1 LTREVEVAVARED
14 VVAYLSRLSPAEL
27 QELLLELEDRW
38 GMEPVYTEPEYVIMG
53 APLDGPFVEMGI
65 PEFDVVLVWAG
76 PRRVQV
82 MKALREA
89 VTTLSL
95 AEVMV
100 LVDQT
105 PSVVM
110 RGVHREVHAL
120 RMALEEL
127 GAKVE
132 IR

>member
-1 LTREVEVAVARED
+1 MAVARED
-14 VVAYLSRLSPAEL
+14 VIAYLGRLGPAEL
-27 QELLLELEDRW
+27 QELILELEDLW
-38 GMEPVYTEPEYVIMG
+38 GMEPVYAGPVHVTMG
-53 APLDGPFVEMGI
+53 APLYDPNERMGI
-65 PEFDVVLVWAG
+65 PEFDVVLLSPG

-82 MKALREA
+82 MKTIREA
-89 VTTLSL
+89 VPLGL

-105 PSVVM
+105 PSVVA
-110 RGVHREVHAL
+110 RGLVQYEAQAL
-120 RMALEEL
+120 RVALEAL

>member
-1 LTREVEVAVARED
+1 MAVARED
-14 VVAYLSRLSPAEL
+14 VIAWLSRLSPAEL
-27 QELLLELEDRW
+27 QELILELEDRW
-38 GMEPVYTEPEYVIMG
+38 GMEPAYSEPEYVVMG
-53 APLDGPFVEMGI
+53 APVIERVETRE
-65 PEFDVVLVWAG
+65 PEFEVVLLWAG
-76 PRRVQV
+76 PRRVHV
-82 MKALREA
+82 AKVLREA

-95 AEVMV
+95 GEVMV
-100 LVDQT
+100 MLEQT

-110 RGVHREVHAL
+110 RGVHREVHDL

>member
-1 LTREVEVAVARED
+1 MVARED
-14 VVAYLSRLSPAEL
+14 VIAWLSRIGPAEL
-27 QELLLELEDRW
+27 QELILELEDRW
-38 GMEPVYTEPEYVIMG
+38 GMEPVYSEPEYVIMG
-53 APLDGPFVEMGI
+53 APVIERVEMGI
-65 PEFDVVLVWAG
+65 PEFEVVLLWAG
-76 PRRVQV
+76 PHRVQT

-89 VTTLSL
+89 VPTLSL

-100 LVDQT
+100 MADQT

-110 RGVHREVHAL
+110 RGVHREVHEL
-120 RMALEEL
+120 RRTLEEL

>member
-1 LTREVEVAVARED
+1 MVTRED
-14 VVAYLSRLSPAEL
+14 VVAWLGRLGPAEL
-27 QELLLELEDRW
+27 QELILELEDRW
-38 GMEPVYTEPEYVIMG
+38 GMEPVYIEPEYVIMG
-53 APLDGPFVEMGI
+53 APVIERVEMGV
-65 PEFDVVLVWAG
+65 PEFEVVLLWAG
-76 PRRVQV
+76 PHRVQT

-89 VTTLSL
+89 VPTLSL

-100 LVDQT
+100 MADQT

-110 RGVHREVHAL
+110 RGVHGEVHAL
-120 RMALEEL
+120 RRTLEEL

>member
-1 LTREVEVAVARED
+1 MTREVEVAVTRED
-14 VVAYLSRLSPAEL
+14 VVAYLSRLGPVEL

-38 GMEPVYTEPEYVIMG
+38 GMEPVYTGPEYVIMG

-76 PRRVQV
+76 PHRVQV
-82 MKALREA
+82 MKALRAA
-89 VTTLSL
+89 VPKLSL
-95 AEVMV
+95 ADVMV
-100 LVDQT
+100 MADQT

-110 RGVHREVHAL
+110 RGHHSEVHAL

>member
-1 LTREVEVAVARED
+1 
-14 VVAYLSRLSPAEL
+14 
-27 QELLLELEDRW
+27 
-38 GMEPVYTEPEYVIMG
+38 MG
-53 APLDGPFVEMGI
+53 APLCDPIERRE
-65 PEFDVVLVWAG
+65 PEYEVVLLWAG
-76 PRRVQV
+76 PHRVHT

-89 VTTLSL
+89 VPELSL

-100 LVDQT
+100 LADQT

-110 RGVHREVHAL
+110 RGVHREVHEL
-120 RMALEEL
+120 RRALEEL

>member
-1 LTREVEVAVARED
+1 MAVVRED
-14 VVAYLSRLSPAEL
+14 VIAWLSRLGPAEL
-27 QELLLELEDRW
+27 QELILELEDRW
-38 GMEPVYTEPEYVIMG
+38 GMEPVYSEPEYVFMG
-53 APLDGPFVEMGI
+53 AAPYDPIEGSV
-65 PEFDVVLVWAG
+65 PEFEVVLLWAG
-76 PRRVQV
+76 PHRVQT

-89 VTTLSL
+89 VPRLSL

-100 LVDQT
+100 MADQT

-110 RGVHREVHAL
+110 RGVHGEVHAL
-120 RMALEEL
+120 RRALEEL